1 MKLNIML
8 IDDNK
13 MDLFVSKKI
22 IEKTETESNIRTFSK
37 AQSALNF
44 LQIFEKKKKHQDL
57 FIPDVILLDINMPE
71 MNGFQFLEE
80 FNKLENI
87 RDKSIKIYMLS
98 SSTSIDDVIKVKSEK
113 HCVGFISKPL
123 TVQSFNQ
130 IFIES
135 KPYLTRYDYQSN
147 GINIY

>member
-13 MDLFVSKKI
+13 IDLFVCKKI
-22 IEKTETESNIRTFSK
+22 IEKATFDSSVRTFERASV
-37 AQSALNF
+37 AINF
-44 LQIFEKKKKHQDL
+44 LKVFEKKKEHQDT
-57 FIPDVILLDINMPE
+57 FIPDIILLDINMPE
-71 MNGFQFLEE
+71 MSGFQFLEE

-98 SSTSIDDVIKVKSEK
+98 SSTNIHDVIKVKSEK

-123 TVQSFNQ
+123 TLQAFNQ
-130 IFIES
+130 VLTDS

-147 GINIY
+147 DVNIY